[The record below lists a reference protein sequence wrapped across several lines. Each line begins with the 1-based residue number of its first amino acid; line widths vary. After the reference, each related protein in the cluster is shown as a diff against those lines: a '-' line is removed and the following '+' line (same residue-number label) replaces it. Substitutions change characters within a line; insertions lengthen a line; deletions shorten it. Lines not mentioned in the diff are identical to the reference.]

1 MAELGKNL
9 EEIKFTHAEGAS
21 AWAPLRERLFRDL
34 WTAAVVSYTGKWIQ
48 IVGAGWLMA
57 SLTNS
62 PLMVSLVQSAS
73 ALPVFLVILPAGAL
87 ADMVDR
93 RRLLLFT
100 QSWMVISAAAL
111 GVLTLMGLVTPW
123 VLLLFTFVLGLGYVM
138 NDPPWQ
144 AITPEIVSPR
154 NFAQAVA
161 LNSVGFNVARAVG
174 PALGGFLIMLYGPGV
189 SFLVNAACFF
199 GVIFVIYAWKSRQA
213 IPEQRERV
221 LRAMRT
227 GLEYFQKSAEVR
239 AVLVRTA
246 VFSVA
251 ASAVLALLPLM
262 AKPFGS
268 VGYGIMLGCFGAGA
282 LAAAAILPSL
292 RRRMSVNK
300 VLALAT
306 LVFAFATFA
315 TPRLHSFGGMS
326 VALFAGGG
334 AWITIVAI
342 LNVSAQTMC
351 PAWLRA
357 RALSMYLFVLQG
369 GMAVGSAVWGAVG
382 ERWGISSALTIA
394 AVTLVAGLSTARHYR
409 LKAIAIPVATGA
421 ANGTA
426 T

>member
-9 EEIKFTHAEGAS
+9 EEIEFAPPAGPS
-21 AWAPLRERLFRDL
+21 AWAPLRERLFRNL
-34 WTAAVVSYTGKWIQ
+34 WAAAVVSFTGKWIQ
-48 IVGAGWLMA
+48 IVGAGGLMA
-57 SLTNS
+57 SLTSS
-62 PLMVSLVQSAS
+62 PLMVSLVQTAS

-100 QSWMVISAAAL
+100 QSWMVVSAATL
-111 GVLTLMGLVTPW
+111 GILTLMGLVTPW
-123 VLLLFTFVLGLGYVM
+123 LLLLFTFVLGLGYVM

-174 PALGGFLIMLYGPGV
+174 PALGGLLIMLYGPGA
-189 SFLVNAACFF
+189 SFLVNAVFFF
-199 GVIFVIYAWKSRQA
+199 GVIVVIYSWKSRQA
-213 IPEQRERV
+213 APQKRERV

-227 GLEYFQKSAEVR
+227 GLEYFQGSPAVR

-251 ASAVLALLPLM
+251 ASALLALLPLM

-268 VGYGIMLGCFGAGA
+268 VGFGIMLGCFGAGA
-282 LAAAAILPSL
+282 LAGAAILPAL
-292 RRRMSVNK
+292 RRRIGVNK
-300 VLALAT
+300 IVTLAS
-306 LVFAFATFA
+306 LVFASATLA
-315 TPRLHSFGGMS
+315 TPRLHTFGGMS
-326 VALFAGGG
+326 GALFAGGG

-351 PAWLRA
+351 PSWLRA
-357 RALSMYLFVLQG
+357 RALSVYLFVLQG
-369 GMAVGSAVWGAVG
+369 GMAAGSALWGAVG
-382 ERWGISSALTIA
+382 ERWGVPTALLIA

-409 LKAIAIPVATGA
+409 LQAISIPVATGA

-426 T
+426 S